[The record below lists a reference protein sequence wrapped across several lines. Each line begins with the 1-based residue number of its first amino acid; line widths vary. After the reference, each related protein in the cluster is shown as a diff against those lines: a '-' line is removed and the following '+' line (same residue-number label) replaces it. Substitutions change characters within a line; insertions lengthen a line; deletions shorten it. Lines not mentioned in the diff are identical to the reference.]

1 VEKSRSQ
8 KTEDKMSNS
17 EASMSEQFEPR
28 NDLERH
34 LLAAQEGE
42 VSDDAF
48 MQKLM
53 ASQVFMPVQ
62 DEATAIAN
70 FQRSDKAVPLMLE
83 SEEGGQVVILFTSPE
98 RAKPFLKDFPGYG
111 GGLLTEFTWVLER
124 TGSGVGIS
132 LNPGWPVGIDM
143 EPQMVA
149 QLAGRK
155 G

>member
-1 VEKSRSQ
+1 
-8 KTEDKMSNS
+8 MHNS
-17 EASMSEQFEPR
+17 EDSISEHFEPR
-28 NDLERH
+28 NDLERQ
-34 LLAAQEGE
+34 LLAVQEGE

-70 FQRSDKAVPLMLE
+70 FQRSDKAVPLLLE
-83 SEEGGQVVILFTSPE
+83 SEEGGQVLILFTSPE
-98 RAKPFLKDFPGYG
+98 RAKPFLTDFPGYG

-124 TGSGVGIS
+124 MGSGVGIS

>member
-1 VEKSRSQ
+1 
-8 KTEDKMSNS
+8 MSNS
-17 EASMSEQFEPR
+17 EASMDERFEPR
-28 NDLERH
+28 NDLERQ

-42 VSDDAF
+42 VSNDAF

-70 FQRSDKAVPLMLE
+70 FQRSDKAVPLLLE
-83 SEEGGQVVILFTSPE
+83 SGEGGQGGQGGQVLILFTSPE
-98 RAKPFLKDFPGYG
+98 RAKPFLEDFPGFG

-124 TGSGVGIS
+124 MGSGVGIS